1 VPLSASK
8 QSNAITRIEFAHTGN
23 DQYLAVFD
31 LLPKSVWIFE
41 TATLRIVAVNQ
52 AAIDAYGYSRQEF
65 LTMTIADIRPQEDV
79 QRLKDH
85 IRDETNSLDYAGV
98 WRHRRKDG
106 SLFAVEITTQAM
118 NFNGVPCELVVA
130 DDVSVR
136 QLESQRLRLAIDA
149 AQLGVWEVTLP
160 ERRLIWDQTCG
171 ELFGRQPDQ
180 YPKNAQEF
188 QLCVHPDDRHLVK
201 SSIQQTLLHGTDYRC
216 EFRIVLPDGQVRWHS
231 VFGRRIL
238 SLDGVPCR
246 IIGVCSDATRRR
258 ELEQQLNQSL
268 KMEAIG
274 RLAGGIAHDF
284 NNLLTVINGHAELLL
299 NQLASDSLIRR
310 PISEI
315 RRAAKRGASLTFK
328 LLAFSRNDEIVNEV
342 LDLNRI
348 VRESR
353 SLLSRMI
360 GDACQIQIRYQ
371 TAAAMVVADRTHMD
385 QVILNLCINARD
397 ASTDGGTIRI
407 TIDTVSQPAD
417 SGTSSDEGSSRRFVT
432 LTVSDNGCGIAE
444 SDKRHIFEPF
454 FTTKEL
460 GKGTGLGLSIVH
472 GIVQQCGGFIEVQS
486 EVGHGTSFT
495 VFLPAAQAES
505 C

>member
-1 VPLSASK
+1 
-8 QSNAITRIEFAHTGN
+8 
-23 DQYLAVFD
+23 
-31 LLPKSVWIFE
+31 
-41 TATLRIVAVNQ
+41 
-52 AAIDAYGYSRQEF
+52 
-65 LTMTIADIRPQEDV
+65 
-79 QRLKDH
+79 
-85 IRDETNSLDYAGV
+85 
-98 WRHRRKDG
+98 
-106 SLFAVEITTQAM
+106 
-118 NFNGVPCELVVA
+118 
-130 DDVSVR
+130 
-136 QLESQRLRLAIDA
+136 
-149 AQLGVWEVTLP
+149 
-160 ERRLIWDQTCG
+160 
-171 ELFGRQPDQ
+171 
-180 YPKNAQEF
+180 
-188 QLCVHPDDRHLVK
+188 VHPDDRHLVK

-299 NQLASDSLIRR
+299 NELASDSRIRR